1 MLGGALGMIA
11 AGEKMALNSRF
22 RHRISA
28 FGGRVWPVAAV
39 LLLAAPGNAS
49 ALAATAPGQDAPPPE
64 QAATPAADPAQITL
78 WRRLAASGNA
88 EAQYR
93 LGDALRR
100 GIGVAADAAEA
111 ERMFRAAAGQGHGPA
126 GDELGLLLFATGRH
140 HEAMDWLGRAAER
153 GDPRARYI
161 YATALFNGDYVARD
175 WGRAYALMALA
186 ARDGLP
192 AAQTSLAQMDRYIPA
207 SDRAAALRAAG
218 LDGTAGK
225 RPAPTP
231 IRPTPAT
238 TPPSPAA
245 ATPKA
250 VAAPPR
256 PAAPAPSQPA
266 ATAAKPAGRYIV
278 QLGAYAGRALAEAEW
293 RIFTRRFP
301 ELAPLGPAI
310 SSAGA
315 LTRLRAGPFADRAA
329 AERLCARVTA
339 ARLPCLVLK
348 D

>member
-1 MLGGALGMIA
+1 
-11 AGEKMALNSRF
+11 MAHNSRF

-28 FGGRVWPVAAV
+28 FDGRAWPIAAA
-39 LLLAAPGNAS
+39 LALAGPAGLAA
-49 ALAATAPGQDAPPPE
+49 AAIGAGQDAQPG
-64 QAATPAADPAQITL
+64 AGPAGLSAVDPAQIML

-100 GIGVAADAAEA
+100 GTGVAADAAEA
-111 ERMFRAAAGQGHGPA
+111 ERQFRAAAAQGHGPA

-207 SDRAAALRAAG
+207 DQRAAALRGAG
-218 LDGTAGK
+218 LTGARPVPK
-225 RPAPTP
+225 SAPAPATA
-231 IRPTPAT
+231 RPSTAT
-238 TPPSPAA
+238 
-245 ATPKA
+245 
-250 VAAPPR
+250 PR
-256 PAAPAPSQPA
+256 PAAPARPAPAQPA
-266 ATAAKPAGRYIV
+266 PAPPSPAPVPGTAPAAKAGGRYIV
-278 QLGAYAGRALAEAEW
+278 QLGAYAGRALAEAQW
-293 RIFTRRFP
+293 QIFTRRFP
-301 ELAPLGPAI
+301 ELASLKPVIG
-310 SSAGA
+310 SAGA
-315 LTRLRAGPFADRAA
+315 LTRLRTGPFADRAA
-329 AERLCARVTA
+329 AERLCTRVTA
-339 ARLPCLVLK
+339 ARLPCLVLR